1 MSEQDPT
8 SSNDPAAKTGR
19 PGLAQRVWMADYN
32 PSALIYWLA
41 VVITGGAATAWALVN
56 LVSLNRTQWFQ
67 FAALLIVVGLFS
79 SQPIRIPGAKAVV
92 SASDAFI
99 FLAVL
104 TLGIPAAIILGVV
117 DNFIGVMHA
126 SKRWSSRLSSPSTMA
141 MSVMVSGNVFYWAIQ
156 GHAHVAA
163 YPLGV
168 NKLGLTQLAAPV
180 VAMAVTQYLLNGWFL
195 TIVYGLKNKCSLLKF
210 WRESYL
216 WTSLT
221 FFAAA
226 IAAVIIYQAL
236 AQFGLLYAL
245 LAVPVIA
252 ATYATYKI
260 YFERVNQKTREA
272 AEASRLNLATV
283 EALATAIDA
292 KDQTTH
298 LHVRRVQ
305 LYARGMARVMGL
317 PPLEVKALEAGAL
330 LHDVGKLAVPDH
342 ILNKPEKLTVSEQA
356 KMMTHTSVGADIIQR
371 VGFPYPVVPIIRHHH
386 ERWDGAGYPDG
397 LAGEEIPLTARIISV
412 VDTFDSTREDR
423 PHRRGMTL
431 DEARSLLLRRS
442 GTHYDPR
449 VVDLFLEH
457 LPEFEAEIQA
467 RGLDEVPGARLPAQL
482 ANSASE
488 LLPNQ
493 TPAPYLDQIK
503 SAHREVYAL
512 YELARTFGSS
522 LNVRDTLAIIVDRVQ
537 NVVPWDTCAIYLYD
551 DLRGLAYAAR
561 VAGKNEDVLRDRQIM
576 RGQGVTGFV
585 LANRHALHQV
595 DPGLDFA
602 HTFLPDGQ
610 YSAMVSLPLVKDE
623 RLVGALSI
631 YSMELAAYTED
642 HLRLLETVGKLAS
655 DALANA
661 LQHAEAESNA
671 LTDPLTGIANARCMY
686 LRFDQ
691 EAARA
696 RRAGRQL
703 QVIMMDLDHFKR
715 VNDTFG
721 HSVGDQMVREV
732 AKLLQAQLR
741 EYDFL
746 ARYGGDE
753 FVAIVPDLS
762 GEQVEELCDRISDVV
777 DRFELE
783 VGQGRYARVGIS
795 CGTAAYITNGET
807 LDEVL
812 AAADRAMYRRKSTNK
827 ARTQTKTTESQGVS
841 SVAIN

>member
-1 MSEQDPT
+1 MLHQANKVPSLPT
-8 SSNDPAAKTGR
+8 AANPA
-19 PGLAQRVWMADYN
+19 GLADYGRAALVYWTTMVAAGAAVLIW
-32 PSALIYWLA
+32 ALIRC
-41 VVITGGAATAWALVN
+41 T
-56 LVSLNRTQWFQ
+56 SFNRDQLIQ
-67 FAALLIVVGLFS
+67 FVALLVAVSIFS
-79 SQPIRIPGAKAVV
+79 SKPIRIPGVKAVV
-92 SASDAFI
+92 SASDAFV
-99 FLAVL
+99 FLSVL
-104 TLGIPAAIILGVV
+104 TLGVPAAVVLGAV
-117 DNFIGVMHA
+117 DNFICVSQA
-126 SKRWSSRLSSPSTMA
+126 SRRWSSRLSSPA
-141 MSVMVSGNVFYWAIQ
+141 MMVLAVAVSGHVFYWS
-156 GHAHVAA
+156 
-163 YPLGV
+163 
-168 NKLGLTQLAAPV
+168 LAAHAGITSAPLAGIKLNFLQLTAPV
-180 VAMAVTQYLLNGWFL
+180 LAMAVTQYLLNGLFL
-195 TIVYGLKNKCSLLKF
+195 TFMYGLKRRCSLLRF

-216 WTSLT
+216 WTSLA

-226 IAAVIIYQAL
+226 AATIIFYQAF
-236 AQFGLLYAL
+236 AGLGVLYAF

-252 ATYATYKI
+252 ASYATYQL

-272 AEASRLNLATV
+272 AEASRLHLATV

-317 PPLEVKALEAGAL
+317 PPMEVKALEAGAL

-342 ILNKPEKLTVSEQA
+342 ILNKPEKLTVSEQT
-356 KMMTHTSVGADIIQR
+356 KMKTHTSVGADIIER
-371 VGFPYPVVPIIRHHH
+371 VGFPYPVVPIIRYHH
-386 ERWDGAGYPDG
+386 ERWDGTGYPEG

-449 VVDLFLEH
+449 VVDLFLQH
-457 LPEFEAEIQA
+457 LPEFEAEIKAQ
-467 RGLDEVPGARLPAQL
+467 GLDEGPAIKL
-482 ANSASE
+482 SIGVDTSSAVQ
-488 LLPNQ
+488 LPNR

-503 SAHREVYAL
+503 NAHREVYAL

-537 NVVPWDTCAIYLYD
+537 NVVPWDTCAVYLYD

-561 VAGKNEDVLRDRQIM
+561 VAGKNEAVLRDRQIM

-602 HTFLPDGQ
+602 HTLLPDGQ

-631 YSMELAAYTED
+631 YSMELLEYSDD
-642 HLRLLETVGKLAS
+642 HLRLLETVGRLAS

-671 LTDPLTGIANARCMY
+671 LTDPLTGIPNARCMY

-696 RRAGRQL
+696 RRSGRQL
-703 QVIMMDLDHFKR
+703 QVVMMDLDHFKR
-715 VNDTFG
+715 VNDSFG

-732 AKLLQAQLR
+732 AKLLQAELR

-762 GEQVEELCDRISDVV
+762 GDQVDELCHRIGSIVED
-777 DRFELE
+777 FALE
-783 VGQGRYARVGIS
+783 VGEGRQARVGIS
-795 CGTAAYITNGET
+795 CGAAAYITNGET

-812 AAADRAMYRRKSTNK
+812 AAADRAMYRVKSLNK
-827 ARTQTKTTESQGVS
+827 ATTKPLATETNALTSAAV
-841 SVAIN
+841 N